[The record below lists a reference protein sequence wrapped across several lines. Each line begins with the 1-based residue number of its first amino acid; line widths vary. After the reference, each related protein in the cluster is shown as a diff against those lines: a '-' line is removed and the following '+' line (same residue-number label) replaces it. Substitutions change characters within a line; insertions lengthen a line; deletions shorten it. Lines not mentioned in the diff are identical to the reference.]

1 MTESE
6 AINDN
11 TMIMKRMIL
20 PLLTMALLMAAPLT
34 SKAQQGV
41 QNYVSSSGYVIFNAP
56 FYNTGTDGYAFDFEN
71 DYVEGRLVN
80 WDVIDADGDSYN
92 WMLSPIGE
100 GYGRN
105 GSDGV
110 LMSYSYSN
118 YSGALNPDNYLVSPK
133 LSITSSNHYVAF
145 YAAALDEA
153 YPADHF
159 GLAVSTTGTNVTDF
173 TMVQEWTMTAKQGN
187 WYEYT
192 VNLNNY
198 VGQEVY
204 IAIRHFNSQDNF
216 CLCLD
221 DVFVGP
227 QEKDPLIDC
236 SISLDGVII
245 AQGVTGMQ
253 YLHNTEGFEDGSAH
267 ETTVTATYQSGA
279 CLAKTTHWT
288 FRSSQHFQ
296 GSPTGLQANSDGST
310 VTLSWTLPM
319 MTSSY
324 AVDELFYDFADS
336 TFSDLTLIDANND
349 GYNFRI
355 YPYGGYGS
363 GKCLKSDSWMAGN
376 IGNLNPD
383 NFLVLPRVTATENTV
398 FSFMAVDSDMPGIAP
413 DPEHFGVAVS
423 VSGNTNAADFTMVQE
438 WNSTGTYTEYS
449 VDLSAYAGQ
458 QIYVAI
464 RHFNTTGECY
474 YLYVDD
480 IKITGV
486 EAEITR
492 PAKGAL
498 VYANGELVAMLNH
511 GETSFTH
518 RVNRYDVDYCIRVIQ
533 EGSKEDGTY
542 FALATPQCADAE
554 VECLSAKNLSA
565 DWNGQKVTLSWER
578 DIFIDFE
585 DDPQG
590 WSLLDADGDGYS
602 FGIYMGGG
610 MNPDGSVNTTNTNA
624 CLSSFSYMNGIGDLN
639 PDNYAFMPKVKILPN
654 ASIEFYASGY
664 DASYPNEPIAV
675 SVASA
680 DGLNITDV
688 QSFTTSYPY
697 QRYKV
702 DLSAYAGQEVFL
714 GFHHRSNVSAFAVVI
729 DNITVTNAVWAGTVS
744 ETVRYHVYRS
754 FDGTNYNLIG
764 YADGDAVSYDDN
776 DIQSVHCYYK
786 VTAVNAMPGNE
797 TCESAPAM
805 AVDGIHDYVTVQTDG
820 VNELNADAKVYP
832 NPTHGQVTIE
842 AEGLNHVMV
851 LNSLGQTVYDAPIH
865 ANQMALDLS
874 QYGTGMYLIRISS
887 EKGVGVKRISVVK

>member
-1 MTESE
+1 
-6 AINDN
+6 
-11 TMIMKRMIL
+11 MKRTIL
-20 PLLTMALLMAAPLT
+20 PLLAMALLMAAPLGV
-34 SKAQQGV
+34 KAQQGV
-41 QNYVSSSGYVIFNAP
+41 QSYVSASGYVIFNAP

-71 DYVEGRLVN
+71 DYIEGRLVN
-80 WDVIDADGDSYN
+80 WGTIDADGDSYN
-92 WMLSPIGE
+92 WALSPIGE
-100 GYGRN
+100 GYGHN

-110 LMSYSYSN
+110 AMSYSYSN

-133 LSITSSNHYVAF
+133 LSITANNHYVTF

-159 GLAVSTTGTNVTDF
+159 GLAVSTTGTSATDF
-173 TMVQEWTMTAKQGN
+173 TMLQEWTMTAKQGS
-187 WYEYT
+187 WHEYT
-192 VNLNNY
+192 VDLNSY

-204 IAIRHFNSQDNF
+204 IAIRHFNSQDNY
-216 CLCLD
+216 CLCVD
-221 DVFVGP
+221 DIFVGS
-227 QEKDPLIDC
+227 QAHDPLVRC
-236 SISLDGVII
+236 SIALDGITVTNN
-245 AQGVTGMQ
+245 VTGTQ
-253 YLHNTEGFEDGSAH
+253 YLLDTDGFANNSAH
-267 ETTVTATYQSGA
+267 TTTITATYQSGA
-279 CLAKTTHWT
+279 TLTKSTDWT
-288 FRSSQHFQ
+288 FRSSDNFQ
-296 GSPTGLQANSDGST
+296 GSPTGLQVNSDGAA
-310 VTLSWTLPM
+310 VTLNWTLPM

-324 AVDELFYDFADS
+324 AVDELYYDFADS
-336 TFSDLTLIDANND
+336 TFSDLTLIDANHD

-398 FSFMAVDSDMPGIAP
+398 FSFMAVDSNMPGVAP

-423 VSGNTNAADFTMVQE
+423 TSGNTNAVDFTMVQE
-438 WNSTGTYTEYS
+438 WNSTGTYSEYS

-480 IKITGV
+480 VRITGV

-511 GETSFTH
+511 GETSFIH
-518 RVNRYDVDYCIRVIQ
+518 SVNRYDVDYCIRVIQ
-533 EGSKEDGTY
+533 EGSKDDGTY
-542 FALATPQCADAE
+542 FALAAPQCANVE

-565 DWNGQKVTLSWER
+565 NWDGQKVTLSWER

-624 CLSSFSYMNGIGDLN
+624 SLSSFSYMNGIGDLN
-639 PDNYAFMPKVKILPN
+639 PDNYAFMPKVKVLPS
-654 ASIEFYASGY
+654 ASITFYASGY
-664 DASYPNEPIAV
+664 DPSYPNEPIAV

-697 QRYKV
+697 QRYTV

-729 DNITVTNAVWAGTVS
+729 DNISVTNAVWAGTAS
-744 ETVRYHVYRS
+744 ETVHYHVYRS
-754 FDGTNYNLIG
+754 FDGSHYNLIG
-764 YADGDAVSYDDN
+764 YANGDAVSYVDN
-776 DIQSVHCYYK
+776 DIQSVNCYYK
-786 VTAVNAMPGNE
+786 VTAINTMPGNE

-820 VNELNADAKVYP
+820 LDELNADTKVYP
-832 NPTHGQVTIE
+832 NPTNGLVIIE
-842 AEGLNHVMV
+842 AEGMSPVTVINV
-851 LNSLGQTVYDAPIH
+851 LGQTVYEATTD
-865 ANQMALDLS
+865 ANQMILDLS
-874 QYGTGMYLIRISS
+874 QYGIGMYLIRISS
-887 EKGVGVKRISVVK
+887 EKGVSVKRVSVVK